1 VQLNKNVTEGKF
13 MGSAFHSN
21 LQMIFSITMM
31 IVAAAYLY
39 VTFIN
44 KEKYEDKTKEYRLHF
59 TILILILL
67 IVQQILKNT

>member
-1 VQLNKNVTEGKF
+1 MQLNKNVTEVKF
-13 MGSAFHSN
+13 MGPAFHSN

>member
-1 VQLNKNVTEGKF
+1 

>member
-1 VQLNKNVTEGKF
+1 
-13 MGSAFHSN
+13 MGPAFHSN